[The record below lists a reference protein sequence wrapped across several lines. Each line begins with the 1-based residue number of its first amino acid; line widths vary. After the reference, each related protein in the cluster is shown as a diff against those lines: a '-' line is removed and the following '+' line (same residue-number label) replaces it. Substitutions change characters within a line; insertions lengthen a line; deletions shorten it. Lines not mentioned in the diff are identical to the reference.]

1 MIPQIYRN
9 ALMKRRTP
17 FAAFGIF
24 CIMLTRSQGA
34 VIYNES
40 IDGDLSGLFGKP
52 TPLSIMLGANTI
64 LAEFG
69 NNGDTGATNGF
80 DADYFTII
88 IDPGNIL
95 GSIIVESYLFAPNNP
110 GLSFAAFT
118 VAAAFAGQEEE
129 NVDGI
134 AFFNASSGNIL
145 DDLLGDAEPL
155 GAGVYSFWF
164 QETSNNIVNYQLTFN
179 VIPEP
184 SFVILGASS
193 LLAWLVRRRRW

>member
-1 MIPQIYRN
+1 MIQRINRN
-9 ALMKRRTP
+9 PLMKIRSL
-17 FAAFGIF
+17 FAVFGII
-24 CIMLTRSQGA
+24 CITIMPSLSA

-40 IDGDLSGLFGKP
+40 IDGDLSGLFGTP
-52 TPLSIMLGANTI
+52 TPLSLTIGANTI

-69 NNGDTGATNGF
+69 NNGDTGATNDF
-80 DADYFTII
+80 DADYLTII
-88 IDPGNIL
+88 IDSGDIL
-95 GSIIVESYLFAPNNP
+95 GSIMVESYVFAPDNP
-110 GLSFAAFT
+110 GLSFAAYT

-129 NVDGI
+129 DVDGI
-134 AFFNASSGNIL
+134 AFFNVSSGNIL